1 MLEVDL
7 TLQRGAFRLAA
18 SFSAPTPGVTAL
30 FGRSGCGKTTL
41 VNLIAGLIR
50 DGEGRIALDG
60 EHWLDSARGVR
71 VPAEQRRIGYVFQDA
86 RLFPHYSVR
95 GNLLYGARELPRGHF
110 DDVVALLGLDALL
123 SRRPGGLSGGER
135 QRVALGRA
143 LLRQPRLLLL
153 DEPLA
158 SLDQSRREEVLPF
171 LERLRD
177 HYAIPMIFVSH
188 QFDEVLRL
196 ATHLVVLDGG
206 QVAVAG
212 DVGEVSLAPAL
223 RGIVGTEAVG
233 AVVDGVVRSVDAATE
248 LANID
253 VGGQKL
259 QVSSRH
265 LQTGQAVR
273 LQLLA
278 RDLILAVQEPH
289 GLSVRNQ
296 LRGRVDSISPDGS
309 GDLVTVD
316 VGGITLL
323 SRVTPAAT
331 QELRL
336 APGIELWVL
345 VKAVS
350 VSHHAIGTAGSLAVH
365 AADSNG

>member
-1 MLEVDL
+1 MLEVEVNAR
-7 TLQRGAFRLAA
+7 RGAFHLEVG
-18 SFSAPTPGVTAL
+18 FIAPTPGVTAL

-41 VNLIAGLIR
+41 VDLIAGLSG
-50 DGEGRIALDG
+50 DGTGHIALDG
-60 EHWLDSARGVR
+60 ECWLDSARGLR
-71 VPAEQRRIGYVFQDA
+71 VPAEHRRIGYVFQDA

-95 GNLLYGARELPRGHF
+95 GNLMYGAAARLPAGYF
-110 DDVVALLGLDALL
+110 DDVVALLGLEQLL
-123 SRRPGGLSGGER
+123 VRRPGGLSGGEK

-206 QVAVAG
+206 RIAAAGNVAQVAVA
-212 DVGEVSLAPAL
+212 PAL
-223 RGIVGTEAVG
+223 RAIVGTEAVG
-233 AVVDGVVRSVDAATE
+233 AVVEGVVTAVDGRHE
-248 LANID
+248 LARVA
-253 VGGQKL
+253 VGGQVL
-259 QVSSRH
+259 QVPSRR
-265 LQTGQAVR
+265 LAPGRNVR

-278 RDLILAVQEPH
+278 RDLILAVEEPR

-296 LRGRVDSISPDGS
+296 LRGRVQSIVADGY
-309 GDLVTVD
+309 GNLVTVD
-316 VGGITLL
+316 IGGVALL
-323 SRVTPAAT
+323 SRITVAAT
-331 QELRL
+331 QELQL
-336 APGIELWVL
+336 VPGTAVWVL
-345 VKAVS
+345 AKAVS
-350 VSHHAIGTAGSLAVH
+350 VTHHAIG
-365 AADSNG
+365 AAPASTGA